1 MLKKWVPLWSIP
13 TLILFSIGTVWLRL
27 SIIRTTY
34 AINETNRQID
44 HTRQEK
50 ELLQLK
56 LAALRSP
63 RRLEGLAK
71 SRFGL
76 ALPEVDHIIH
86 LQAERAPEDRNG
98 DASN

>member
-1 MLKKWVPLWSIP
+1 MLKKWVPLWTIP

-34 AINETNRQID
+34 AINETTRQID
-44 HTRQEK
+44 RARQER

-76 ALPEVDHIIH
+76 APPPVDRIIH
-86 LQAERAPEDRNG
+86 LQEDRVS
-98 DASN
+98 DAIN